1 MSLKIK
7 HKMLLLASLPC
18 LVVALTLLVLV
29 NKQLNEIMEVD
40 LKLLRETLVDA
51 RKTELQHSLDIA
63 LSLTKPLYDSSSES
77 AMQDAINLLKEFKY
91 GKDGYFFGYDGNSVR
106 IFSGTDTNN
115 LGKSYADYKDVNGV
129 FLINELV
136 KQGKAGGGFVT
147 YHFPRLGDTSNI
159 AYPKLSYAVWL
170 EKWNLMIGTG
180 FYIDDIDTT
189 IAKARATSEAHTH
202 EILIMVF
209 VVTLCI
215 LVLVIFIAL
224 FVAQRIAQPINLLA
238 KNLRDIASGGGDLTQ
253 RLHYD
258 HADELGELTKAF
270 NEFVN
275 TIHKM
280 VSAIYQLTASLT
292 GISQNVVTNTNQT
305 FEILDNQKNQTLQI
319 ASAINEMA
327 ASAMEVARST
337 QESAAAVSAA
347 EEVTRNAELL
357 ASKSIREI
365 KELSHEVQLDSDGVQ
380 QLQTDVLG
388 IGSVLDVIR
397 GVAEQT
403 NLIALNASIEAAR
416 AGEQGRG
423 FAVVADEVRGLAAR
437 TQESTRVIQ
446 DMIQR
451 LQSSTSITAESIRRS
466 LIKGET
472 SEQYVSETAQALN
485 VIDDQVGTINQ
496 RSIQI
501 AAAAEEQTQVI
512 ESINQ
517 NMHQIADATEAANK
531 SAEQSQQMGIE
542 LDKLGKQLEAL
553 IKQFKV

>member
-403 NLIALNASIEAAR
+403 NLLALNASIEAAR